1 MNPAIKSA
9 GCFLFLLA
17 LCFFPVTDAA
27 GMSFERDASNR
38 IETVTDSFGRNVTY
52 QQDADGQ
59 ESFWTYDDRGNKLT
73 ETDPLG
79 LTKTY
84 TYDANDNML
93 SETDPLGHTT
103 SYTYNERNDVLTTID
118 PMGNLTFQFAGGDA
132 TDQRVGVLGVAADA
146 AHVVK
151 LIRKS

>member
-38 IETVTDSFGRNVTY
+38 IETVVDSFGRNVTY
-52 QQDADGQ
+52 KLDADGQ

-73 ETDPLG
+73 ETDPLENG
-79 LTKTY
+79 
-84 TYDANDNML
+84 
-93 SETDPLGHTT
+93 GG
-103 SYTYNERNDVLTTID
+103 DVL
-118 PMGNLTFQFAGGDA
+118 N
-132 TDQRVGVLGVAADA
+132 LGVGPLCQFNCR
-146 AHVVK
+146 K
-151 LIRKS
+151 L